1 MLRAVHAK
9 IPLRLVSCSIR
20 QDIQIDVMLCN
31 IAKCRQRRR
40 TLFEQNSSVVFFFFS
55 FVGALAENNQAR
67 SKSGLLELIHALGE
81 VRRRNEGLAE
91 GRCTLYRQGLAKVTA
106 AGVWCVQEF
115 GGNVAKHLTLPS

>member
-9 IPLRLVSCSIR
+9 IPLRLVSYSIR

-40 TLFEQNSSVVFFFFS
+40 TLFEQNSLVVFS

-67 SKSGLLELIHALGE
+67 SKSELLELIHALGE

-91 GRCTLYRQGLAKVTA
+91 GRCTPYRQGLAKVTA